1 MPNLLFRSQTNGN
14 DSTFTVSSVSAT
26 LPTGTVIGDLML
38 IWVSVG
44 AISPTAAPTIS
55 TPAGWIAP
63 PGGSGTAS
71 IVSGAVNIRIHLFYK
86 EATASEGSATL
97 SAGVNSAFGWGRLSY
112 QNPDRVTPY
121 GQVTFGSGA
130 ASTSAVL
137 TGITTGA
144 ANAMINTFLTQGVAQ
159 LSAPP
164 ASMTE
169 RIDNATAG
177 FEVADE
183 IIPTA
188 GATGNRTF
196 TLPTS
201 SDHAW
206 GFAEFRSSNAV
217 TGNIMMIGV
226 G

>member
-14 DSTFTVSSVSAT
+14 DSSFTVSSVSAT
-26 LPTGTVIGDLML
+26 LPTGTVIGDLMV
-38 IWVSVG
+38 IWVSAG
-44 AISPTAAPTIS
+44 ALSPAAAPTVT
-55 TPAGWIAP
+55 TPAGWTS
-63 PGGSGTAS
+63 GGNATAT
-71 IVSGAVNIRIHLFYK
+71 IVGGAVNIRIHCFYK
-86 EATASEGSATL
+86 VATSSEGSATL
-97 SAGVNSAFGWGRLSY
+97 DAGVNSAFGWGRLSY
-112 QNPDRVTPY
+112 QNPDTGTPF
-121 GQVTFGSGA
+121 GQVTFGSAA

-144 ANAMINTFLTQGVAQ
+144 ANAMLLTFLTQGVAQ
-159 LSAPP
+159 NATPP

-183 IIPTA
+183 IKVTA
-188 GATGNRTF
+188 GATGTRTF

-201 SDHAW
+201 SDHTW
-206 GFAEFRSSNAV
+206 GFAEFRSSAAASS
-217 TGNIMMIGV
+217 IQMMIGV

>member
-14 DSTFTVSSVSAT
+14 DSSFTVSSVSAT
-26 LPTGTVIGDLML
+26 LPTGTTVGDLMV
-38 IWVSVG
+38 IWVSAG
-44 AISPTAAPTIS
+44 ALSPTAAPTVS
-55 TPAGWIAP
+55 TPSGWTSA
-63 PGGSGTAS
+63 GSGTAS
-71 IVSGAVNIRIHLFYK
+71 IVSGAVNIRIHCFYK
-86 EATASEGSATL
+86 IATASEGSETL
-97 SAGVNSAFGWGRLSY
+97 SAGANSAFGWGRLSY
-112 QNPDRVTPY
+112 QNPDATTPF
-121 GQVTFGSGA
+121 GQVTFGSAA

-144 ANAMINTFLTQGVAQ
+144 ANAMLLTFLTQGVAQ
-159 LSAPP
+159 NAAPP

-169 RIDNATAG
+169 RIDNASAG

-183 IIPTA
+183 IKATA
-188 GATGNRTF
+188 GATGTRTF

-217 TGNIMMIGV
+217 VKGLTTIGV

>member
-14 DSTFTVSSVSAT
+14 DSSFTVSSVSAT
-26 LPTGTVIGDLML
+26 LPTGTVIGDLMV
-38 IWVSVG
+38 IWVSAG
-44 AISPTAAPTIS
+44 ALSPTAAPTIS
-55 TPAGWIAP
+55 TPAGWTS
-63 PGGSGTAS
+63 GGSGTAT
-71 IVSGAVNIRIHLFYK
+71 IVSGAVNIRIHCFYK
-86 EATASEGSATL
+86 VATASEGSATL

-112 QNPDRVTPY
+112 QNPDTGTPF

-159 LSAPP
+159 AATPP

-183 IIPTA
+183 QRPTA
-188 GATGNRTF
+188 GATGTRTF

-206 GFAEFRSSNAV
+206 GFAEFRSSSV
-217 TGNIMMIGV
+217 LSESLMMTGV

>member
-38 IWVSVG
+38 IWVSAG
-44 AISPTAAPTIS
+44 ALSPTAAPTVS
-55 TPAGWIAP
+55 TPAGWTL
-63 PGGSGTAS
+63 GGSGTAS
-71 IVSGAVNIRIHLFYK
+71 IVGGAVNIRIHLFYK
-86 EATASEGSATL
+86 IATASEGSATL
-97 SAGVNSAFGWGRLSY
+97 NAGVNSAFGWARLSY
-112 QNPDRVTPY
+112 QNPDAVTPF

-177 FEVADE
+177 FEAADE
-183 IIPTA
+183 IVPTA

-217 TGNIMMIGV
+217 TGSLMMIGV